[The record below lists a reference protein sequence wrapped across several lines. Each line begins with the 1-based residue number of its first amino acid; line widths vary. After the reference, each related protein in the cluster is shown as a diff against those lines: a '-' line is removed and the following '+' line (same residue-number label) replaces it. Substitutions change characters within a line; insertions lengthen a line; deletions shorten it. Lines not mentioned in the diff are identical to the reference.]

1 MLMASFIFTETN
13 LDAEFF
19 RLDALIL
26 QAAKDTEGY
35 LGKENWQTAD
45 GAKRNSVYYWE
56 HADALRQFSRH
67 PAHIEAKQHYDK
79 WYGGFHVVISEVTK
93 SYGDGAFE
101 HLTPNARKRD

>member
-26 QAAKDTEGY
+26 QAAEDTPGY

-56 HADALRQFSRH
+56 SADALRAFSSH
-67 PAHIEAKQHYDK
+67 PTHVEAKKQYEQ

-93 SYGDGAFE
+93 SYGDAAFA
-101 HLTPNARKRD
+101 HLTPNSRKRT